1 MYSMRYYAVIFV
13 SVVFLIAIAPS
24 IHAETFVRGMEITD
38 SHLVE
43 SLTLKMSEEGIIQ
56 VTSGDLKWMKINI
69 TVPQQ
74 SVNQQ
79 VSYSDKLVVDEIGNN
94 FVYIYEEDPVSN
106 IIDYFSETDVTVS
119 SQVTTSIPSSYTIPL
134 DAKMYLVAT
143 ENIQSD
149 NNKIKTLADSITRGS
164 QSDFEKVA
172 RLAIWVN
179 EYLTYDLA
187 YSNVIL
193 DAVSVLDTKTGV
205 CAEYTTLFV
214 ALSRASD
221 IPARYVSGFAYGN
234 NGWEEHAYS
243 EVYLGRW
250 VPVDALWLEVGNLDA
265 THIKYTVQLDNQVKN
280 DVKVYGT
287 DLGEIIWVKD
297 DKTINTLSVS
307 YDEPMTDFS
316 LGASSLEVEPGD
328 DIVFYV
334 KIPQDDYRVL
344 DVSLE
349 PCLSE
354 PAILTIDE
362 KEKKVIIE
370 AGSRDKI
377 VYWVGHVPSGLAENM
392 IYTCPV
398 TFNSKYLENR
408 VLDVTISSQEKSS
421 ALLNP
426 IVAKPVISLGD
437 EQEIEV
443 GLKRLSGAGPITMGI
458 VSSEYSDEGVVD
470 VSSGAEGNA
479 IFMFRPKR
487 LGENNVIVY
496 SSTGDIETVSFD
508 VIEKGSVYIDSLE
521 YSEII
526 RIGEVSSMNIT
537 IVNDKASDE
546 TVKLFYGVSIETLN
560 VPSKSLI
567 VVEYALDT
575 TVACEMNE
583 AVKITGQGIVDAEYA
598 DIVVY
603 DTPVLSYDYSY
614 DYGLMKLY
622 FDVSVAADSAENV
635 VVAVDGVSSGA
646 ESVFGTHTSS
656 FDAAV
661 GDYDVSISWD
671 DRGGN
676 SYSDEVDVAIGAEN
690 IISKIIRLITEY
702 IGSI

>member
-1 MYSMRYYAVIFV
+1 MKPYAVIFV
-13 SVVFLIAIAPS
+13 CIIFSLSIVPS
-24 IHAETFVRGMEITD
+24 IHAETFVQGMEITD

-56 VTSGDLKWMKINI
+56 VTRGDLKWMKINI

-79 VSYSDKLVVDEIGNN
+79 VSYSDNLVVDEIGNN
-94 FVYIYEEDPVSN
+94 FVSIYEENPASN
-106 IIDYFSETDVTVS
+106 TIDYLSETDVTVRA
-119 SQVTTSIPSSYTIPL
+119 QVTTSIPSSYTIPA
-134 DAKMYLVAT
+134 DAKRYLAAT

-149 NNKIKTLADSITRGS
+149 SAAIKTLADSITRGS

-193 DAVSVLDTKTGV
+193 DAVSVFDTKAGV

-221 IPARYVSGFAYGN
+221 IPARYVSGFAYGD

-287 DLGEIIWVKD
+287 ELGEIIWVKD

-307 YDEPMTDFS
+307 YDEPMTDFV
-316 LGASSLEVEPGD
+316 LAASSLEVEPGD
-328 DIVFYV
+328 DIVIYA

-362 KEKKVIIE
+362 KEMKVIIE
-370 AGSRDKI
+370 AGSQDKI
-377 VYWVGHVPSGLAENM
+377 VYWVGHVSSGLAENM

-421 ALLNP
+421 VLLNP

-443 GLKRLSGAGPITMGI
+443 GLKRLSGAGPITVGI

-496 SSTGDIETVSFD
+496 SSTGEIETVYFD

-521 YSEII
+521 YEKIMPV
-526 RIGEVSSMNIT
+526 GEVSSMNIT

-546 TVKLFYGVSIETLN
+546 TVKLFYGASIETLN
-560 VPSKSLI
+560 VPSSSLI
-567 VVEYALDT
+567 VAVYVLDT
-575 TVACEMNE
+575 SVAGEMNE

-598 DIVVY
+598 DIIVY
-603 DTPVLSYDYSY
+603 DIPVLSYDYSY
-614 DYGLMKLY
+614 DYGLMQLS
-622 FDVSVAADSAENV
+622 FDVSVAADSAEDV
-635 VVAVDGVSSGA
+635 VVSMDGVSSGA
-646 ESVFGTHTSS
+646 ESVFGTHTFS
-656 FDAAV
+656 FDV
-661 GDYDVSISWD
+661 VPGDHDVSISWD

-690 IISKIIRLITEY
+690 IISKIIRLITEF
-702 IGSI
+702 IGNI